1 MYNHTAILAKDLK
14 ASREFYKR
22 LGMAV
27 LREWKKSNEQLTGVV
42 MQHPDGM
49 ILELIHHPE
58 FDRLALPA
66 LPELLHIGFS
76 VTSIPETLNKLG
88 DVEIMESITPGV
100 SVKEFCF
107 VRDPSGFPVELVV
120 EKN

>member
-1 MYNHTAILAKDLK
+1 MYHHTAILAKDLNT
-14 ASREFYKR
+14 SREFYER

-27 LREWKKSNEQLTGVV
+27 LREWEKPNEQLAGVV

-58 FDRLALPA
+58 FNRIVMPG

-76 VTSIPETLNKLG
+76 VASIPETLVKLE
-88 DVEIMESITPGV
+88 DVEVIRPLTPGV

-120 EKN
+120 EK

>member
-14 ASREFYKR
+14 ASREFYER

-27 LREWKKSNEQLTGVV
+27 LREWKKPSEQLAGVV
-42 MQHPDGM
+42 MQHSNGM

-58 FDRLALPA
+58 FDHLALPV

-76 VTSIPETLNKLG
+76 VANIAETLDKLG
-88 DVEIMESITPGV
+88 DVEIIKPLTPGV